1 MYKAIEFE
9 HFYGE
14 LSTDTFDKDL
24 PEKFCPKDYKLV
36 IIRQDSTSEFVKY
49 QNYRNSLYN
58 DNISYVAFSYDLASD
73 FKNNLTG
80 YPFSLNT
87 GMIPRNSKIYMN
99 GKCPYPIDDI
109 RKYYT
114 IKRKQDDADCVV
126 ISPFKPTTNGVILYM
141 FPVVC
146 EKQKIIF
153 GFEYTNIYD
162 KSHFNTSRYNL
173 IRQFYNVDRDDLIF
187 SKGYCTESADILTEG
202 LNKDIFNVLFNRYTK
217 PVYTYTSL
225 DVNSAEELTKD
236 TIMLVYNTLIGGNI
250 PDMKTQIAMLG
261 QYNFRK
267 YKYTL
272 NLLCRMAYKKSG
284 YRRGFQDYVNVPSK
298 YSKAEQNVMNE
309 IYSGYYNATTIEN
322 SSSED
327 LYMAQDIINDMIDVG
342 KCRYTDIDTLMEKI
356 HNIGLD
362 DDDFNKL
369 FNHVVKITPKSFE
382 KDN

>member
-14 LSTDTFDKDL
+14 LSTHYFDKDL

-36 IIRQDSTSEFVKY
+36 IIRQDTTPEFVKY
-49 QNYRNSLYN
+49 QKYRDALYN
-58 DNISYVAFSYDLASD
+58 DNISYIVSSNDLVFD

-80 YPFSLNT
+80 YPVSLNA
-87 GMIPRNSKIYMN
+87 GMIPRNSKIYIN

-114 IKRKQDDADCVV
+114 IKRKQDDADYVV
-126 ISPFKPTTNGVILYM
+126 ISPLKPTSYCHIYYM

-173 IRQFYNVDRDDLIF
+173 ISQFYNVDRDDLIF
-187 SKGYCTESADILTEG
+187 STGYCTESAEILTES
-202 LNKDIFNVLFNRYTK
+202 LNKDVFNVLFNRYTK
-217 PVYTYTSL
+217 PVYKYTSL

-236 TIMLVYNTLIGGNI
+236 TIMLVYNTLISGNI

-272 NLLCRMAYKKSG
+272 NLLCRMAHQKSG
-284 YRRGFQDYVNVPSK
+284 YRRGFQDYANVPSK
-298 YSKAEQNVMNE
+298 FSKAEQNVMNE
-309 IYSGYYNATTIEN
+309 IYGGGYRGVVIEN
-322 SSSED
+322 SSAED

-342 KCRYTDIDTLMEKI
+342 KCRYTDIATLEEKLR
-356 HNIGLD
+356 NIGLEE
-362 DDDFNKL
+362 DDFNKL

>member
-1 MYKAIEFE
+1 MYKAIEFK

-24 PEKFCPKDYKLV
+24 PEKFCPKDYKL
-36 IIRQDSTSEFVKY
+36 ILILYDTTSNFVKY
-49 QNYRNSLYN
+49 QDYRNSLYN
-58 DNISYVAFSYDLASD
+58 DNISYVAFSYDLVSD

-126 ISPFKPTTNGVILYM
+126 ISPLKPTSERIVHYM

-153 GFEYTNIYD
+153 GFAYTTNYD
-162 KSHFNTSRYNL
+162 KSDFNTARYNL

-187 SKGYCTESADILTEG
+187 SKGYCTESVNILTEG
-202 LNKDIFNVLFNRYTK
+202 LNNDIFNVLFNRYTK
-217 PVYTYTSL
+217 PVYMYTSL

-272 NLLCRMAYKKSG
+272 NLLCRMAYEKSG

-309 IYSGYYNATTIEN
+309 IYGSYHRGTVMET
-322 SSSED
+322 SSAED
-327 LYMAQDIINDMIDVG
+327 FYMAQDIINDMIDVG

-356 HNIGLD
+356 RNIGLD

-369 FNHVVKITPKSFE
+369 FNHVVKITPKSLE